1 MCKSS
6 QLVGTVQGAPAEV
19 SIVCQG
25 CRSRRSIEC
34 LDEVPAIRSAR
45 TIAVLLATRRCNP
58 TRIAR
63 VQLAVRC
70 CKLCCAGGGCGQPST
85 SRSTRSSREH
95 CCRPTRLVMA
105 CDGPCAVKHSRCV
118 GQRRSSSSSMR
129 HARTGGRRR
138 KPPRVPAFRC
148 AHHTSSTAAR
158 RLPRMANGSN
168 DSRRGAPRH
177 PARHNNR
184 GNRV

>member
-34 LDEVPAIRSAR
+34 LDEVPAVRSTR

-70 CKLCCAGGGCGQPST
+70 CKLCCAGGGGGQPSA
-85 SRSTRSSREH
+85 SRSARSSREH

-105 CDGPCAVKHSRCV
+105 CDGPCAVKHS
-118 GQRRSSSSSMR
+118 
-129 HARTGGRRR
+129 
-138 KPPRVPAFRC
+138 
-148 AHHTSSTAAR
+148 
-158 RLPRMANGSN
+158 
-168 DSRRGAPRH
+168 
-177 PARHNNR
+177 
-184 GNRV
+184 